1 MADNIEKV
9 NQFFGLCQNKGVD
22 IPQSLRDQLLHQS
35 NTLLVEDDLS
45 GANINDSQIS
55 KNVRIGSIYHLN
67 ILQTQDFILCLAI
80 LIQQNVTFM
89 KLLHLRGLS
98 ISDQT
103 MNTVSVAIKVYD

>member
-55 KNVRIGSIYHLN
+55 KNVKIRTYYLKII
-67 ILQTQDFILCLAI
+67 QTQDFILCLAI